1 MNHAQIRELVLAI
14 YPTTRGFG
22 FVLMTSP
29 LSPVDWGTKEV
40 RGGNKN
46 AQCLAKVAA
55 LINAHQP
62 DVIVLEDAT
71 APGSR
76 RALRIRRLSRAIS
89 SLAEDQ
95 AIDVHNY
102 SRGAMHECFDRFG
115 ARTRYEIAMAIA
127 KRIAAFERF
136 LPPPRKLWMSED
148 VRMSIFNAAALAIVV
163 FESRGR

>member
-1 MNHAQIRELVLAI
+1 MNHEGTRELVLAI

-29 LSPVDWGTKEV
+29 LAPVDWGTKEV

-46 AQCLAKVAA
+46 AKCLAKVAA
-55 LINAHQP
+55 LIEAHQP
-62 DVIVLEDAT
+62 DAIALEDAT

-76 RALRIRRLSRAIS
+76 RSLRIRRLSRAIS

-95 AIDVHNY
+95 AIDVHTY
-102 SRGAMHECFDRFG
+102 SRSAMRACFERFG
-115 ARTRYEIAMAIA
+115 ARTRFEIATAIA
-127 KRIAAFERF
+127 KRVAAFERF

-148 VRMSIFNAAALAIVV
+148 VRMSIFNAAALAIA
-163 FESRGR
+163 FFAAQSP